1 MKKLTLAGHLESLVF
16 SYLKEEKN
24 KKSPSEEN
32 ILETVSE
39 LEKHFE
45 QFLKSEEPTIVEK

>member
-32 ILETVSE
+32 IL
-39 LEKHFE
+39 
-45 QFLKSEEPTIVEK
+45 